1 MLDVVD
7 LVQQQVVLH
16 KQAPQLRALLQALQR
31 LQAIALQE
39 QRPQAS
45 ELLQV
50 RAALAPPCPR
60 ASVLLDKEF
69 VGLIQLNQ
77 TKLCLLKKV
86 RKFRFRK

>member
-7 LVQQQVVLH
+7 LVQQVVLH

-31 LQAIALQE
+31 LQAVALQE

-50 RAALAPPCPR
+50 LDLREALLARAPDGPGPR
-60 ASVLLDKEF
+60 RMTSCRWTATWS
-69 VGLIQLNQ
+69 
-77 TKLCLLKKV
+77 
-86 RKFRFRK
+86 R